1 MDSKKIGKVIAKR
14 RKEKGMTQ
22 GELAERLSVSNKTIS
37 KWETEVG
44 LPDISILVDLASV
57 LDISVDDLL
66 KGKENKV
73 QNALCEKNFLIKKKY
88 YKKYLRDHFFESK
101 AYWLFNFIGI
111 MFILGG
117 FAFLPLQQYTH
128 HYVDILGKSFI
139 VLGII
144 LILFPFMQIFCKSNF
159 FKEHE
164 VFYTFKDNGMTYQE
178 NEEAIFYSFPQFK
191 RINYKDFILLK
202 KNQKILFVDLND
214 LDQLENDIEET
225 KIKKSSFLI
234 SLFTSVIGCSLLVLQ
249 LGYLVILKRFG
260 FEYIHSMN
268 QIIFNLIILCC
279 LFINYCLIKKK
290 KIKIQYVLIGCLGF
304 VVISIFGFQY
314 FQKDEEIS
322 SFSSNLKNRAVL
334 KYDDND
340 HRLDIYHYT
349 YLCFARKS
357 DTVSTEMKGYHGKWL
372 TNDCYVFTYN
382 NEGNQ
387 KKVYVST
394 FGDRGD
400 GISYFNIFPTLQGEW
415 FNKNNGETKTYLKE
429 NAGQLT
435 LKIKNKTQYFDAD
448 ETKQNGTI
456 ALTLSKDE
464 EAQYIIALDENC
476 ILNEDN
482 LLDKN
487 GTIQIYNLQNDSS
500 VTLYCG
506 TYKEDKKEQEEIDN
520 DYRKQAKELV
530 NKMVA
535 YLKKDSTLPDF
546 DDRESLFKVPS
557 SSNDFYVVT
566 RDAYFHSLKLFKQ
579 DGAQETGQIKQ
590 IKVLAGD
597 INDFYVEMT
606 YTSTITYLGE
616 TETMDITYHYR
627 IKKGKDCYLVA
638 FVGYRVPGDI
648 GLVKCDP
655 VIEKDVSTNED
666 YAYSVGGQ

>member
-1 MDSKKIGKVIAKR
+1 M
-14 RKEKGMTQ
+14 
-22 GELAERLSVSNKTIS
+22 
-37 KWETEVG
+37 
-44 LPDISILVDLASV
+44 DLASV

-66 KGKENKV
+66 RGKENEV
-73 QNALCEKNFLIKKKY
+73 QSALYEKNFLIKKKY
-88 YKKYLRDHFFESK
+88 YKKYLRDHYFESK
-101 AYWLFNFIGI
+101 AYWLFDFIGI
-111 MFILGG
+111 MSILGS
-117 FAFLPLQQYTH
+117 FAFLSLQQYIH
-128 HYVDILGKSFI
+128 HYVDILSKSFI

-144 LILFPFMQIFCKSNF
+144 LILFPFILIFFKVIV

-164 VFYTFKDNGMTYQE
+164 VFYTLKDNGIIYQE
-178 NEEAIFYSFPQFK
+178 NEEEIFYSFLQFK
-191 RINYKDFILLK
+191 RIKYKDFILLK
-202 KNQKILFVDLND
+202 KDQKILFIDLND
-214 LDQLENDIEET
+214 LDQLENDIKET
-225 KIKKSSFLI
+225 KIKKCSFLI
-234 SLFTSVIGCSLLVLQ
+234 SLFTSVIGCSLLILQ
-249 LGYLVILKRFG
+249 IGYFAVLKRFE

-290 KIKIQYVLIGCLGF
+290 NIKIQYVLIGCLG
-304 VVISIFGFQY
+304 VIIISIFGLHS
-314 FQKDEEIS
+314 FQKTEEIS

-334 KYDDND
+334 KYDDD
-340 HRLDIYHYT
+340 QHRLDIYHYT

-357 DTVSTEMKGYHGKWL
+357 DTVATEINGYHGKWL
-372 TNDCYVFTYN
+372 TNDCYVFTYS
-382 NEGNQ
+382 NEENQ
-387 KKVYVST
+387 RKVNVST

-429 NAGQLT
+429 SAGQLT
-435 LKIKNKTQYFDAD
+435 LKIKNKIQYFDAS

-464 EAQYIIALDENC
+464 EAQYIIVLDENC
-476 ILNEDN
+476 ILNDDN

-487 GTIQIYNLQNDSS
+487 GTIQVYNLQKDSS

-530 NKMVA
+530 NKMDA
-535 YLKKDSTLPDF
+535 YLKKDSTLPRF
-546 DDRESLFKVPS
+546 DDRDTLFKVPS

-579 DGAQETGQIKQ
+579 GGTQETGQIKQ

-606 YTSTITYLGE
+606 YTPTITYLGE
-616 TETMDITYHYR
+616 TETMNITYKYR

-638 FVGYRVPGDI
+638 FIGYRVPGDI

-666 YAYSVGGQ
+666 YAYSVGG

>member
-1 MDSKKIGKVIAKR
+1 MDSKKIGKLIAKR

-37 KWETEVG
+37 KWETGAG

-66 KGKENKV
+66 RGKENEV
-73 QNALCEKNFLIKKKY
+73 QSALYEKNFLIKKKY
-88 YKKYLRDHFFESK
+88 YKKYLRDHYFESK
-101 AYWLFNFIGI
+101 AYWLFDFIGI
-111 MFILGG
+111 MSILGS
-117 FAFLPLQQYTH
+117 FAFLSLQQYIH
-128 HYVDILGKSFI
+128 HYVDILSKSFV

-144 LILFPFMQIFCKSNF
+144 LILFPFILIFFKVIV

-164 VFYTFKDNGMTYQE
+164 VFYTLKDNGIIYQE
-178 NEEAIFYSFPQFK
+178 NEEEIFYSFLQFK
-191 RINYKDFILLK
+191 RIKYKDFILLK
-202 KNQKILFVDLND
+202 KDQKILFIDLND
-214 LDQLENDIEET
+214 LDQLENDIKET
-225 KIKKSSFLI
+225 KIKKCSFLI
-234 SLFTSVIGCSLLVLQ
+234 SLFTSVIGCSLLILQ
-249 LGYLVILKRFG
+249 IGYFAVLKRFE

-290 KIKIQYVLIGCLGF
+290 NIKIQYVLIGCLG
-304 VVISIFGFQY
+304 VIIISIFGLHS
-314 FQKDEEIS
+314 FQKTEEIS

-334 KYDDND
+334 KYDDD
-340 HRLDIYHYT
+340 QHRLDIYHYT

-357 DTVSTEMKGYHGKWL
+357 DTVATEINGYHGKWL
-372 TNDCYVFTYN
+372 TNDCYVFTYS
-382 NEGNQ
+382 NEENQ
-387 KKVYVST
+387 RKVNVST

-429 NAGQLT
+429 SAGQLT
-435 LKIKNKTQYFDAD
+435 LKIKNKTQYFDAS

-464 EAQYIIALDENC
+464 EAQYIIVLDENC
-476 ILNEDN
+476 ILNDDN

-487 GTIQIYNLQNDSS
+487 GTIQVYNLQKDSS

-530 NKMVA
+530 NKMDA
-535 YLKKDSTLPDF
+535 YLKKDSTLPHF
-546 DDRESLFKVPS
+546 DDRDTLFKVPS

-579 DGAQETGQIKQ
+579 GGTQETGQIKQ

-616 TETMDITYHYR
+616 TETMDITYKYR

-638 FVGYRVPGDI
+638 FIGYRVPGDI

-666 YAYSVGGQ
+666 YAYSVGG

>member
-1 MDSKKIGKVIAKR
+1 MDSKKIGKLIAKR

-37 KWETEVG
+37 KWETGAG

-66 KGKENKV
+66 RGKENEV
-73 QNALCEKNFLIKKKY
+73 QSALYEKNFLIKKKY
-88 YKKYLRDHFFESK
+88 YKKYLRDHYFESK
-101 AYWLFNFIGI
+101 AYWLFDFIGI
-111 MFILGG
+111 MSILGS
-117 FAFLPLQQYTH
+117 FAFLSLQQYIH
-128 HYVDILGKSFI
+128 HYVDILSKSFV

-144 LILFPFMQIFCKSNF
+144 IILFPLILIFFKVIV

-164 VFYTFKDNGMTYQE
+164 VFYTLKDNGIIYQE
-178 NEEAIFYSFPQFK
+178 NEEETFYSFLQFK
-191 RINYKDFILLK
+191 IIKYKDFILLK
-202 KNQKILFVDLND
+202 KDQKILFIDLND
-214 LDQLENDIEET
+214 LDQLENDIKET
-225 KIKKSSFLI
+225 KIKKCSFLI
-234 SLFTSVIGCSLLVLQ
+234 SLFTSVIGCSLLILQ
-249 LGYLVILKRFG
+249 IGYFAVLKRFE

-290 KIKIQYVLIGCLGF
+290 NIKIQYVLIGCLG
-304 VVISIFGFQY
+304 VIIISIFGLHS
-314 FQKDEEIS
+314 FQKTEEIS

-334 KYDDND
+334 KYDDD
-340 HRLDIYHYT
+340 QHRLDIYHYT

-357 DTVSTEMKGYHGKWL
+357 DTVATEINGYHGKWL
-372 TNDCYVFTYN
+372 TNDCYVFTYS
-382 NEGNQ
+382 NEENQ
-387 KKVYVST
+387 RKVNVST

-429 NAGQLT
+429 SAGQLT
-435 LKIKNKTQYFDAD
+435 LKIKNKIQYFDAS

-464 EAQYIIALDENC
+464 EAQYIIVLDENC
-476 ILNEDN
+476 ILNDDN

-487 GTIQIYNLQNDSS
+487 GTIQVYNLQKDSS

-530 NKMVA
+530 NKMDA
-535 YLKKDSTLPDF
+535 YLKKDSTLPRF
-546 DDRESLFKVPS
+546 DDRDTLFKVPS

-579 DGAQETGQIKQ
+579 GGTQETGQIKQ

-606 YTSTITYLGE
+606 YTPTITYLGE
-616 TETMDITYHYR
+616 TETMNITYKYR

-638 FVGYRVPGDI
+638 FIGYRVPGDI

-666 YAYSVGGQ
+666 YAYSVGG

>member
-1 MDSKKIGKVIAKR
+1 
-14 RKEKGMTQ
+14 
-22 GELAERLSVSNKTIS
+22 
-37 KWETEVG
+37 
-44 LPDISILVDLASV
+44 
-57 LDISVDDLL
+57 
-66 KGKENKV
+66 
-73 QNALCEKNFLIKKKY
+73 
-88 YKKYLRDHFFESK
+88 
-101 AYWLFNFIGI
+101 
-111 MFILGG
+111 
-117 FAFLPLQQYTH
+117 
-128 HYVDILGKSFI
+128 
-139 VLGII
+139 
-144 LILFPFMQIFCKSNF
+144 MQIFCKSNF

-202 KNQKILFVDLND
+202 KDQKIIFVDLND

-234 SLFTSVIGCSLLVLQ
+234 SLSTSVIGCSLLVLQ
-249 LGYLVILKRFG
+249 LGYLVILKRFE

-290 KIKIQYVLIGCLGF
+290 KIKIQYALIGCLGF

-334 KYDDND
+334 KYDDD
-340 HRLDIYHYT
+340 QHRLDIYHYT

-382 NEGNQ
+382 NEENQ

-429 NAGQLT
+429 SAGQLT

-464 EAQYIIALDENC
+464 KAQYIIALDENC

>member
-1 MDSKKIGKVIAKR
+1 MDSKKIGKLIAKR

-37 KWETEVG
+37 KWETGAG

-66 KGKENKV
+66 RGKENEV
-73 QNALCEKNFLIKKKY
+73 QSALYEKNFLIKKKY
-88 YKKYLRDHFFESK
+88 YKKYLRDHYFESK
-101 AYWLFNFIGI
+101 AYWLFDFIGI
-111 MFILGG
+111 MSILGS
-117 FAFLPLQQYTH
+117 FAFLSLQQYIH
-128 HYVDILGKSFI
+128 HYVDILSKSFI

-144 LILFPFMQIFCKSNF
+144 IILFPFILIFFKVIV

-164 VFYTFKDNGMTYQE
+164 VFYTLKDNGIIYQE
-178 NEEAIFYSFPQFK
+178 NEEEIFYSFLQFK
-191 RINYKDFILLK
+191 RIKYKDFILLK
-202 KNQKILFVDLND
+202 KDQKILFIDLND
-214 LDQLENDIEET
+214 LDQLENDIKET
-225 KIKKSSFLI
+225 KIKKCSFLI
-234 SLFTSVIGCSLLVLQ
+234 SLFTSVIGCSLLILQ
-249 LGYLVILKRFG
+249 IGYFAVLKRFE

-290 KIKIQYVLIGCLGF
+290 NIKIQYVLIGCLG
-304 VVISIFGFQY
+304 VIIISIFGLHS
-314 FQKDEEIS
+314 FQKTEEIS

-334 KYDDND
+334 KYDDD
-340 HRLDIYHYT
+340 QHRLDIYHYT

-357 DTVSTEMKGYHGKWL
+357 DTVATEINGYHGKWL
-372 TNDCYVFTYN
+372 TNDCYVFTYS
-382 NEGNQ
+382 NEENQ
-387 KKVYVST
+387 RKVNVST

-400 GISYFNIFPTLQGEW
+400 GISYFNIFPTLQGEC

-429 NAGQLT
+429 SAGQLT
-435 LKIKNKTQYFDAD
+435 LKIKNKIQYFDAS

-464 EAQYIIALDENC
+464 EAQYIIVLDENC
-476 ILNEDN
+476 ILNDDN

-487 GTIQIYNLQNDSS
+487 GTIQVYNLQKDSS

-530 NKMVA
+530 NKMDA
-535 YLKKDSTLPDF
+535 YLKKDSTLPRF
-546 DDRESLFKVPS
+546 DDRDTLFKVPS

-579 DGAQETGQIKQ
+579 GGTQETGQIKQ

-606 YTSTITYLGE
+606 YTPTITYLGE
-616 TETMDITYHYR
+616 TETMNITYKYR

-638 FVGYRVPGDI
+638 FIGYRVPGDI

-666 YAYSVGGQ
+666 YAYSVGG

>member
-1 MDSKKIGKVIAKR
+1 M
-14 RKEKGMTQ
+14 
-22 GELAERLSVSNKTIS
+22 
-37 KWETEVG
+37 
-44 LPDISILVDLASV
+44 
-57 LDISVDDLL
+57 
-66 KGKENKV
+66 
-73 QNALCEKNFLIKKKY
+73 
-88 YKKYLRDHFFESK
+88 
-101 AYWLFNFIGI
+101 
-111 MFILGG
+111 
-117 FAFLPLQQYTH
+117 
-128 HYVDILGKSFI
+128 
-139 VLGII
+139 
-144 LILFPFMQIFCKSNF
+144 
-159 FKEHE
+159 
-164 VFYTFKDNGMTYQE
+164 
-178 NEEAIFYSFPQFK
+178 
-191 RINYKDFILLK
+191 
-202 KNQKILFVDLND
+202 
-214 LDQLENDIEET
+214 
-225 KIKKSSFLI
+225 
-234 SLFTSVIGCSLLVLQ
+234 
-249 LGYLVILKRFG
+249 
-260 FEYIHSMN
+260 
-268 QIIFNLIILCC
+268 
-279 LFINYCLIKKK
+279 
-290 KIKIQYVLIGCLGF
+290 
-304 VVISIFGFQY
+304 
-314 FQKDEEIS
+314 
-322 SFSSNLKNRAVL
+322 
-334 KYDDND
+334 
-340 HRLDIYHYT
+340 
-349 YLCFARKS
+349 
-357 DTVSTEMKGYHGKWL
+357 
-372 TNDCYVFTYN
+372 
-382 NEGNQ
+382 
-387 KKVYVST
+387 YVST

-666 YAYSVGGQ
+666 YAYSVEGQ

>member
-1 MDSKKIGKVIAKR
+1 M
-14 RKEKGMTQ
+14 
-22 GELAERLSVSNKTIS
+22 
-37 KWETEVG
+37 
-44 LPDISILVDLASV
+44 
-57 LDISVDDLL
+57 
-66 KGKENKV
+66 
-73 QNALCEKNFLIKKKY
+73 
-88 YKKYLRDHFFESK
+88 
-101 AYWLFNFIGI
+101 
-111 MFILGG
+111 
-117 FAFLPLQQYTH
+117 
-128 HYVDILGKSFI
+128 
-139 VLGII
+139 
-144 LILFPFMQIFCKSNF
+144 
-159 FKEHE
+159 
-164 VFYTFKDNGMTYQE
+164 
-178 NEEAIFYSFPQFK
+178 
-191 RINYKDFILLK
+191 
-202 KNQKILFVDLND
+202 
-214 LDQLENDIEET
+214 
-225 KIKKSSFLI
+225 
-234 SLFTSVIGCSLLVLQ
+234 
-249 LGYLVILKRFG
+249 
-260 FEYIHSMN
+260 
-268 QIIFNLIILCC
+268 
-279 LFINYCLIKKK
+279 
-290 KIKIQYVLIGCLGF
+290 
-304 VVISIFGFQY
+304 
-314 FQKDEEIS
+314 
-322 SFSSNLKNRAVL
+322 
-334 KYDDND
+334 
-340 HRLDIYHYT
+340 
-349 YLCFARKS
+349 
-357 DTVSTEMKGYHGKWL
+357 
-372 TNDCYVFTYN
+372 
-382 NEGNQ
+382 
-387 KKVYVST
+387 YVST

-616 TETMDITYHYR
+616 TETMGITYHYR

-638 FVGYRVPGDI
+638 FVCYRVPGDI

>member
-1 MDSKKIGKVIAKR
+1 MDSKKIGKLIAKR

-37 KWETEVG
+37 KWETGAG

-66 KGKENKV
+66 RGKENEV
-73 QNALCEKNFLIKKKY
+73 QSALYEKNFLIKKKY
-88 YKKYLRDHFFESK
+88 YKKYLRDHYFESK
-101 AYWLFNFIGI
+101 AYWLFDFIGI
-111 MFILGG
+111 MSILGS
-117 FAFLPLQQYTH
+117 FAFLSLQQYIH
-128 HYVDILGKSFI
+128 HYVDILSKSFI

-144 LILFPFMQIFCKSNF
+144 IILFPFILIFFKVIV

-164 VFYTFKDNGMTYQE
+164 VFYTLKDNGIIYQE
-178 NEEAIFYSFPQFK
+178 NEEEIFYSFLQFK
-191 RINYKDFILLK
+191 RIKYKDFILLK
-202 KNQKILFVDLND
+202 KDQKILFIDLND
-214 LDQLENDIEET
+214 LDQLENDIKET
-225 KIKKSSFLI
+225 KIKKCSFLI
-234 SLFTSVIGCSLLVLQ
+234 SLFTSVIGCSLLILQ
-249 LGYLVILKRFG
+249 IGYFAVLKRFE

-290 KIKIQYVLIGCLGF
+290 NIKIQYVLIGCLG
-304 VVISIFGFQY
+304 VIIISIFGLHS
-314 FQKDEEIS
+314 FQKTEEIS

-334 KYDDND
+334 KYDDD
-340 HRLDIYHYT
+340 QHRLDIYHYT

-357 DTVSTEMKGYHGKWL
+357 DTVATEINGYHGKWL
-372 TNDCYVFTYN
+372 TNDCYVFTYS
-382 NEGNQ
+382 NEENQ
-387 KKVYVST
+387 RKVNVST

-429 NAGQLT
+429 SAGQLT
-435 LKIKNKTQYFDAD
+435 LKIKNKTQYFDAS

-464 EAQYIIALDENC
+464 EAQYIIVLDENC
-476 ILNEDN
+476 ILNDDN

-487 GTIQIYNLQNDSS
+487 GTIQVYNLQKDSS

-530 NKMVA
+530 NKMDA
-535 YLKKDSTLPDF
+535 YLKKDSTLPRF
-546 DDRESLFKVPS
+546 DDRDTLFKVPS

-579 DGAQETGQIKQ
+579 GGTQETGQIKQ

-616 TETMDITYHYR
+616 TETMDITYKYR

-638 FVGYRVPGDI
+638 FIGYRVPGDI

-666 YAYSVGGQ
+666 YAYSVGG

>member
-1 MDSKKIGKVIAKR
+1 MDSKKIGKLIAKR

-37 KWETEVG
+37 KWETGAG

-66 KGKENKV
+66 RGKENEV
-73 QNALCEKNFLIKKKY
+73 QSALYEKNFLIKKKY
-88 YKKYLRDHFFESK
+88 YKKYLRDHYFESK
-101 AYWLFNFIGI
+101 AYWLFDFIGI
-111 MFILGG
+111 MSILGS
-117 FAFLPLQQYTH
+117 FAFLSLQQYIH
-128 HYVDILGKSFI
+128 HYVDILSKSFI

-144 LILFPFMQIFCKSNF
+144 LILFPFILIFFKVIV
-159 FKEHE
+159 FKEHK
-164 VFYTFKDNGMTYQE
+164 VFYTLKDNGIIYQE
-178 NEEAIFYSFPQFK
+178 NEEEIFYSFLQFK
-191 RINYKDFILLK
+191 RIKYKDFILLK
-202 KNQKILFVDLND
+202 KDQKILFIDLND
-214 LDQLENDIEET
+214 LDQLENDIKET
-225 KIKKSSFLI
+225 KIKKCSFLI
-234 SLFTSVIGCSLLVLQ
+234 SLFTSVIGCSLLILQ
-249 LGYLVILKRFG
+249 IGYFAVLKRFE

-290 KIKIQYVLIGCLGF
+290 NIKIQYVLIGCLG
-304 VVISIFGFQY
+304 VIIISIFGLHS
-314 FQKDEEIS
+314 FQKTEEIS

-334 KYDDND
+334 KYDDD
-340 HRLDIYHYT
+340 QHRLDIYHYT

-357 DTVSTEMKGYHGKWL
+357 DTVATEINGYHGKWL
-372 TNDCYVFTYN
+372 TNDCYVFTYS
-382 NEGNQ
+382 NEENQ
-387 KKVYVST
+387 RKVNVST

-429 NAGQLT
+429 SAGQLT
-435 LKIKNKTQYFDAD
+435 LKIKNKTQYFDAS

-464 EAQYIIALDENC
+464 EAQYIIVLDENC
-476 ILNEDN
+476 ILNDDN

-487 GTIQIYNLQNDSS
+487 GTIQVYNLQKDSS

-530 NKMVA
+530 NKMDA
-535 YLKKDSTLPDF
+535 YLKKDSTLPRF
-546 DDRESLFKVPS
+546 DDRDTLFKVPS

-579 DGAQETGQIKQ
+579 GGTQETGQIKQ

-616 TETMDITYHYR
+616 TETMNITYKYR

-638 FVGYRVPGDI
+638 FIGYRVPGDI

-666 YAYSVGGQ
+666 YAYSVGG

>member
-1 MDSKKIGKVIAKR
+1 MDSKKIGKLIAKR
-14 RKEKGMTQ
+14 RKEKVMTQ

-37 KWETEVG
+37 KWETGAG

-66 KGKENKV
+66 RGKENEV
-73 QNALCEKNFLIKKKY
+73 QSALYEKNFLIKKKY
-88 YKKYLRDHFFESK
+88 YKKYLRDHYFESK
-101 AYWLFNFIGI
+101 AYWLFDFIGI
-111 MFILGG
+111 MSILGS
-117 FAFLPLQQYTH
+117 FAFLSLQQYIH
-128 HYVDILGKSFI
+128 HYVNILSKSFI

-144 LILFPFMQIFCKSNF
+144 LILFPFILIFFKVIV

-164 VFYTFKDNGMTYQE
+164 VFYTLKDNGIIYQE
-178 NEEAIFYSFPQFK
+178 NEEEIFYSFLQFK
-191 RINYKDFILLK
+191 RIKYKDFILLK
-202 KNQKILFVDLND
+202 KDQNILFIDLND
-214 LDQLENDIEET
+214 LDQLENDIKET
-225 KIKKSSFLI
+225 KIKKCSFLI
-234 SLFTSVIGCSLLVLQ
+234 SLFTSVIGCSLLILQ
-249 LGYLVILKRFG
+249 IGYFAVLKRFE

-290 KIKIQYVLIGCLGF
+290 NIKIQYVLIGCLG
-304 VVISIFGFQY
+304 VIIISIFGLHS
-314 FQKDEEIS
+314 FQKTEEIS

-334 KYDDND
+334 KYDDD
-340 HRLDIYHYT
+340 QHRLDIYHYT

-357 DTVSTEMKGYHGKWL
+357 DTVATEINGYHGKWL
-372 TNDCYVFTYN
+372 TNDCYVFTYS
-382 NEGNQ
+382 NEENQ
-387 KKVYVST
+387 RKVNVST

-429 NAGQLT
+429 SAGQLT
-435 LKIKNKTQYFDAD
+435 LKIKNKIQYFDAS

-464 EAQYIIALDENC
+464 EAQYIIVLDENC
-476 ILNEDN
+476 ILNDDN

-487 GTIQIYNLQNDSS
+487 GTIQVYNLQKDSS

-530 NKMVA
+530 NKMDA
-535 YLKKDSTLPDF
+535 YLKKDSTLPRF
-546 DDRESLFKVPS
+546 DDRDTLFKVPS

-579 DGAQETGQIKQ
+579 GGTQETGQIKQ

-616 TETMDITYHYR
+616 TETMNITYKYR

-638 FVGYRVPGDI
+638 FIGYRVPGDI

-666 YAYSVGGQ
+666 YAYSVGG

>member
-37 KWETEVG
+37 KWETGVG

-88 YKKYLRDHFFESK
+88 YKKYLRDHYFESK
-101 AYWLFNFIGI
+101 AYWLFDFIGI
-111 MFILGG
+111 MSILGS
-117 FAFLPLQQYTH
+117 FAFLSLQQYIH
-128 HYVDILGKSFI
+128 HYVDILSKSFV

-144 LILFPFMQIFCKSNF
+144 IILFPLILIFFKVIV

-164 VFYTFKDNGMTYQE
+164 VFYTLKDNGIIYQE
-178 NEEAIFYSFPQFK
+178 NEEEIFYSFLQFK
-191 RINYKDFILLK
+191 RIKYKDFILLK
-202 KNQKILFVDLND
+202 KDQKILFIDLND
-214 LDQLENDIEET
+214 LDQLENDIKET
-225 KIKKSSFLI
+225 KIKKCSFLI
-234 SLFTSVIGCSLLVLQ
+234 SLFTSVIGCSLLILQ
-249 LGYLVILKRFG
+249 IGYFAVLKRFE

-290 KIKIQYVLIGCLGF
+290 NIKIQYVLIGCLG
-304 VVISIFGFQY
+304 VIIISIFGLHS
-314 FQKDEEIS
+314 FQKTEEIS

-334 KYDDND
+334 KYDDD
-340 HRLDIYHYT
+340 QHRLDIYHYT

-357 DTVSTEMKGYHGKWL
+357 DTVATEINGYHGKWL
-372 TNDCYVFTYN
+372 TNDCYVFTYS
-382 NEGNQ
+382 NEENQ
-387 KKVYVST
+387 RKVNVST

-429 NAGQLT
+429 SAGQLT
-435 LKIKNKTQYFDAD
+435 LKIKNKIQYFDAS

-464 EAQYIIALDENC
+464 EAQYIIVLDENC
-476 ILNEDN
+476 ILNDDN

-487 GTIQIYNLQNDSS
+487 GTIQVYNLQKDSS

-530 NKMVA
+530 NKMDA
-535 YLKKDSTLPDF
+535 YLKKDSTLPRF
-546 DDRESLFKVPS
+546 DDRDTLFKVPS

-579 DGAQETGQIKQ
+579 GGAQETGQIKQ

-616 TETMDITYHYR
+616 TETMDITYKYR

-638 FVGYRVPGDI
+638 FIGYRVPGDI

-666 YAYSVGGQ
+666 YAYSVGG

>member
-1 MDSKKIGKVIAKR
+1 M
-14 RKEKGMTQ
+14 
-22 GELAERLSVSNKTIS
+22 
-37 KWETEVG
+37 
-44 LPDISILVDLASV
+44 DLASV
-57 LDISVDDLL
+57 LDISVDVLL
-66 KGKENKV
+66 RGKENEV
-73 QNALCEKNFLIKKKY
+73 QSALYEKNFLIKKKY
-88 YKKYLRDHFFESK
+88 YKKYLRDHYFESK
-101 AYWLFNFIGI
+101 AYWLFDFIGI
-111 MFILGG
+111 MSILGS
-117 FAFLPLQQYTH
+117 FAFLSLQQYIH
-128 HYVDILGKSFI
+128 HYVDILSKSFV

-144 LILFPFMQIFCKSNF
+144 LILFPFILIFFKVIV

-164 VFYTFKDNGMTYQE
+164 VFYTLKDNGIIYQE
-178 NEEAIFYSFPQFK
+178 NEEEIFYSFLQFK
-191 RINYKDFILLK
+191 RIKYKDFILLK
-202 KNQKILFVDLND
+202 KDQKILFIALND
-214 LDQLENDIEET
+214 LDQLENDIKET
-225 KIKKSSFLI
+225 KIKKCSFLI
-234 SLFTSVIGCSLLVLQ
+234 SLFTSVIGCSLLILQ
-249 LGYLVILKRFG
+249 IGYFAVLKRFE

-290 KIKIQYVLIGCLGF
+290 NIKIQYVLIGCLG
-304 VVISIFGFQY
+304 VIIISIFGLHS
-314 FQKDEEIS
+314 FQKTEEIS

-334 KYDDND
+334 KYDDD
-340 HRLDIYHYT
+340 QHRLDIYHYT

-357 DTVSTEMKGYHGKWL
+357 DTVATEINGYHGKWL
-372 TNDCYVFTYN
+372 TNDCYVFTYS
-382 NEGNQ
+382 NEENQ
-387 KKVYVST
+387 RKVNVST

-429 NAGQLT
+429 SAGQLT
-435 LKIKNKTQYFDAD
+435 LKIKNKTQYFDAS

-464 EAQYIIALDENC
+464 EAQYIIVLDENC
-476 ILNEDN
+476 ILNDDN

-487 GTIQIYNLQNDSS
+487 GTIQVYNLQKDSS

-530 NKMVA
+530 NKMDA
-535 YLKKDSTLPDF
+535 YLKKDSTLPRF
-546 DDRESLFKVPS
+546 DDRDTLFKVPS

-579 DGAQETGQIKQ
+579 GGTQETGQIKQ

-616 TETMDITYHYR
+616 TETMNITYKYR

-638 FVGYRVPGDI
+638 FIGYRVPGDI

-666 YAYSVGGQ
+666 YAHSVGG

>member
-1 MDSKKIGKVIAKR
+1 M
-14 RKEKGMTQ
+14 
-22 GELAERLSVSNKTIS
+22 
-37 KWETEVG
+37 
-44 LPDISILVDLASV
+44 DLASV

-66 KGKENKV
+66 RGKENEV
-73 QNALCEKNFLIKKKY
+73 QSALYEKNFLIKKKY
-88 YKKYLRDHFFESK
+88 YKKYLRDHYFESK
-101 AYWLFNFIGI
+101 AYWLFDFIGI
-111 MFILGG
+111 MSILGS
-117 FAFLPLQQYTH
+117 FAFLSLQQYIH
-128 HYVDILGKSFI
+128 HYVDILSKSFI

-144 LILFPFMQIFCKSNF
+144 LILFPFILIFFKVIV
-159 FKEHE
+159 FKEHK
-164 VFYTFKDNGMTYQE
+164 VFYTLKDNGIIYQE
-178 NEEAIFYSFPQFK
+178 NEEEIFYSFLQFK
-191 RINYKDFILLK
+191 RIKYKDFILLK
-202 KNQKILFVDLND
+202 KDQKILFIDLND
-214 LDQLENDIEET
+214 LDQLENDIKET
-225 KIKKSSFLI
+225 KIKKCSFLI
-234 SLFTSVIGCSLLVLQ
+234 SLFTSVIGCSLLILQ
-249 LGYLVILKRFG
+249 IGYFAVLKRFE

-290 KIKIQYVLIGCLGF
+290 NIKIQYVLIGCLG
-304 VVISIFGFQY
+304 VIIISIFGLHS
-314 FQKDEEIS
+314 FQKTEEIS

-334 KYDDND
+334 KYDDD
-340 HRLDIYHYT
+340 QHRLDIYHYT

-357 DTVSTEMKGYHGKWL
+357 DTVATEINGYHGKWL
-372 TNDCYVFTYN
+372 TNDCYVFTYS
-382 NEGNQ
+382 NEENQ
-387 KKVYVST
+387 RKVNVST

-429 NAGQLT
+429 SAGQLT
-435 LKIKNKTQYFDAD
+435 LKIKNKTQYFDAS

-464 EAQYIIALDENC
+464 EAQYIIVLDENC
-476 ILNEDN
+476 ILNDDN

-487 GTIQIYNLQNDSS
+487 GTIQVYNLQKDSS

-530 NKMVA
+530 NKMDA
-535 YLKKDSTLPDF
+535 YLKKDSTLPRF
-546 DDRESLFKVPS
+546 DDRDTLFKVPS

-579 DGAQETGQIKQ
+579 GGAQETGQIKQ

-616 TETMDITYHYR
+616 TETMNITYKYR

-638 FVGYRVPGDI
+638 FIGYRVPGDI

-666 YAYSVGGQ
+666 YAYSVGG

>member
-22 GELAERLSVSNKTIS
+22 GELAERLSVSSKTIS
-37 KWETEVG
+37 KWETGAG

-66 KGKENKV
+66 RGKENEV
-73 QNALCEKNFLIKKKY
+73 QSALYEKNFLIKKKY
-88 YKKYLRDHFFESK
+88 YKKYLRDHYFESK
-101 AYWLFNFIGI
+101 AYWLFDFIGI
-111 MFILGG
+111 MSILGS
-117 FAFLPLQQYTH
+117 FAFLSLQQYIH
-128 HYVDILGKSFI
+128 HYVDILSKSFI

-144 LILFPFMQIFCKSNF
+144 LILFPFILIFFKVIV
-159 FKEHE
+159 FKEHK
-164 VFYTFKDNGMTYQE
+164 VFYTLKDNGIIYQE
-178 NEEAIFYSFPQFK
+178 NEEEIFYSFLQFK
-191 RINYKDFILLK
+191 RIKYKDFILLK
-202 KNQKILFVDLND
+202 KDQKILFIDLND
-214 LDQLENDIEET
+214 LDQLENDIKET
-225 KIKKSSFLI
+225 KIKKCSFLI
-234 SLFTSVIGCSLLVLQ
+234 SLFTSVIGCSLLILQ
-249 LGYLVILKRFG
+249 IGYFAVLKRFE

-290 KIKIQYVLIGCLGF
+290 NIKIQYVLIGCLG
-304 VVISIFGFQY
+304 VIIISIFGLHS
-314 FQKDEEIS
+314 FQKTEEIS

-334 KYDDND
+334 KYDDD
-340 HRLDIYHYT
+340 QHRLDIYHYT

-357 DTVSTEMKGYHGKWL
+357 DTVATEINGYHGKWL
-372 TNDCYVFTYN
+372 TNDCYVFTYS
-382 NEGNQ
+382 NEENQ
-387 KKVYVST
+387 RKVNVST

-429 NAGQLT
+429 SAGQLT
-435 LKIKNKTQYFDAD
+435 LKIKNKTQYFDAS

-464 EAQYIIALDENC
+464 EAQYIIVLDENC
-476 ILNEDN
+476 ILNDDN

-487 GTIQIYNLQNDSS
+487 GTIQVYNLQKDSS

-530 NKMVA
+530 NKMDA
-535 YLKKDSTLPDF
+535 YLKKDSTLPRF
-546 DDRESLFKVPS
+546 DDRDTLFKVPS

-579 DGAQETGQIKQ
+579 DGAQGTGQIKQ

-616 TETMDITYHYR
+616 TETMNITYKYR

-638 FVGYRVPGDI
+638 FIGYRVPGDI

-666 YAYSVGGQ
+666 YAYSVGG

>member
-1 MDSKKIGKVIAKR
+1 MDSKKIGKLIAKR

-22 GELAERLSVSNKTIS
+22 GELVERLSVSNKTIS
-37 KWETEVG
+37 KWETGAG

-66 KGKENKV
+66 RGKENEV
-73 QNALCEKNFLIKKKY
+73 QSALYEKNFLIKKKY
-88 YKKYLRDHFFESK
+88 YKKYLRDHYFESK
-101 AYWLFNFIGI
+101 AYWLFDFIGI
-111 MFILGG
+111 MSILGS
-117 FAFLPLQQYTH
+117 FAFLSLQQYIH
-128 HYVDILGKSFI
+128 HYVDILSKSFV

-144 LILFPFMQIFCKSNF
+144 IILFPLILIFFKVIV

-164 VFYTFKDNGMTYQE
+164 VFYTLKDNGIIYQE
-178 NEEAIFYSFPQFK
+178 NEEETFYSFLQFK
-191 RINYKDFILLK
+191 RIKYKDFILLK
-202 KNQKILFVDLND
+202 KDQKILFIDLND
-214 LDQLENDIEET
+214 LDQLENDIKET
-225 KIKKSSFLI
+225 KIKKCSFLI
-234 SLFTSVIGCSLLVLQ
+234 SLFTSVIGCSLLILQ
-249 LGYLVILKRFG
+249 IGYFAVLKRFE

-290 KIKIQYVLIGCLGF
+290 NIKIQYVLIGCLG
-304 VVISIFGFQY
+304 VIIISIFGLHS
-314 FQKDEEIS
+314 FQKTEEIS

-334 KYDDND
+334 KYDDD
-340 HRLDIYHYT
+340 QHRLDIYHYT

-357 DTVSTEMKGYHGKWL
+357 DTVATEINGYHGKWL
-372 TNDCYVFTYN
+372 TNDCYVFTYS
-382 NEGNQ
+382 NEENQ
-387 KKVYVST
+387 RKVNVST

-429 NAGQLT
+429 SAGQLT
-435 LKIKNKTQYFDAD
+435 LKIKNKIQYFDAS

-464 EAQYIIALDENC
+464 EAQYIIVLDENC
-476 ILNEDN
+476 ILNDDN

-487 GTIQIYNLQNDSS
+487 GTIQVYNLQKDSS

-530 NKMVA
+530 NKMDA
-535 YLKKDSTLPDF
+535 YLKKDSTLPRF
-546 DDRESLFKVPS
+546 DDRDTLFKVPS

-579 DGAQETGQIKQ
+579 GGTQETGQIKQ

-606 YTSTITYLGE
+606 YTPTITYLGE
-616 TETMDITYHYR
+616 TETMNITYKYR

-638 FVGYRVPGDI
+638 FIGYRVPGDI

-666 YAYSVGGQ
+666 YAYSVGG

>member
-1 MDSKKIGKVIAKR
+1 MDSKKIGKLIAKR

-37 KWETEVG
+37 KWETGAG
-44 LPDISILVDLASV
+44 LPDISILVNLASV

-66 KGKENKV
+66 RGKENEV
-73 QNALCEKNFLIKKKY
+73 QSALYEKNFLIKKKY
-88 YKKYLRDHFFESK
+88 YKKYLRDHYFESK
-101 AYWLFNFIGI
+101 AYWLFDFIGI
-111 MFILGG
+111 MSILGS
-117 FAFLPLQQYTH
+117 FAFLSLQQYIH
-128 HYVDILGKSFI
+128 HYVDILSKSFI

-144 LILFPFMQIFCKSNF
+144 IILFPFILIFFKVIV

-164 VFYTFKDNGMTYQE
+164 VFYTLKDNGIIYQE
-178 NEEAIFYSFPQFK
+178 NEEEIFYSFLQFK
-191 RINYKDFILLK
+191 RIKYKDFILLK
-202 KNQKILFVDLND
+202 KDQKILFIDLND
-214 LDQLENDIEET
+214 LDQLENDIKET
-225 KIKKSSFLI
+225 KIKKCSFLI
-234 SLFTSVIGCSLLVLQ
+234 SLFTSVIGCSLLILQ
-249 LGYLVILKRFG
+249 IGYFAVLKRFE

-290 KIKIQYVLIGCLGF
+290 NIKIQYVLIGCLG
-304 VVISIFGFQY
+304 VIIISIFGLHS
-314 FQKDEEIS
+314 FQKTEEIS

-334 KYDDND
+334 KYDDD
-340 HRLDIYHYT
+340 QHRLDIYHYT

-357 DTVSTEMKGYHGKWL
+357 DTVATEINGYHGKWL
-372 TNDCYVFTYN
+372 TNDCYVFTYS
-382 NEGNQ
+382 NEENQ
-387 KKVYVST
+387 RKVNVST

-429 NAGQLT
+429 SAGQLT
-435 LKIKNKTQYFDAD
+435 LKIKNKTQYFDAS

-464 EAQYIIALDENC
+464 EAQYIIVLDENC
-476 ILNEDN
+476 ILNDDN

-487 GTIQIYNLQNDSS
+487 GTIQVYNLQKDSS

-530 NKMVA
+530 NKMDA
-535 YLKKDSTLPDF
+535 YLKKDSTLPRF
-546 DDRESLFKVPS
+546 DDRDTLFKVPS

-579 DGAQETGQIKQ
+579 GGTQETGQIKQ

-616 TETMDITYHYR
+616 TETMNITYKYR

-638 FVGYRVPGDI
+638 FIGYRVPGDI

-666 YAYSVGGQ
+666 YAYSVGG

>member
-1 MDSKKIGKVIAKR
+1 MDSKKIGKLIAKR

-22 GELAERLSVSNKTIS
+22 GELAEKLSVSNKTIS
-37 KWETEVG
+37 KWETGAG

-66 KGKENKV
+66 RGKENEV
-73 QNALCEKNFLIKKKY
+73 QSALYEKKFLIKKKY
-88 YKKYLRDHFFESK
+88 YKKYLKDHYFESK

-164 VFYTFKDNGMTYQE
+164 VFYTLKDNGIIYQE
-178 NEEAIFYSFPQFK
+178 NEEEIFYSFFQFK
-191 RINYKDFILLK
+191 RIKYKDFILLK
-202 KNQKILFVDLND
+202 KDQKILFIDLND
-214 LDQLENDIEET
+214 LDQLENEIKET
-225 KIKKSSFLI
+225 KIKKCSFLI
-234 SLFTSVIGCSLLVLQ
+234 SLFTSVIGCSLLILQ
-249 LGYLVILKRFG
+249 LGYFAVLKRFG

-279 LFINYCLIKKK
+279 FFLNYCLIKKK
-290 KIKIQYVLIGCLGF
+290 NIKIQYVLIGCLG
-304 VVISIFGFQY
+304 VIIISIFGLHY
-314 FQKDEEIS
+314 FQKTEKIS

-334 KYDDND
+334 KYDDD
-340 HRLDIYHYT
+340 QHRLDIYHYT

-357 DTVSTEMKGYHGKWL
+357 DTVATEINGYQGKWL
-372 TNDCYVFTYN
+372 TNDCYVFTYG
-382 NEGNQ
+382 NEENQ
-387 KKVYVST
+387 RKVNVST

-429 NAGQLT
+429 SAGQLT
-435 LKIKNKTQYFDAD
+435 LKIKNKTQYFDAS

-456 ALTLSKDE
+456 ALTLFKDE
-464 EAQYIIALDENC
+464 EAQYIIVLDENC
-476 ILNEDN
+476 ILNDDN

-487 GTIQIYNLQNDSS
+487 GTIQVYNLQKDSS

-530 NKMVA
+530 NKMDA
-535 YLKKDSTLPDF
+535 YLKKDSTLPRF
-546 DDRESLFKVPS
+546 DDRDTLFKVPS

-566 RDAYFHSLKLFKQ
+566 RDAYLHSLKLFKQ
-579 DGAQETGQIKQ
+579 GGAQETGQIKQ

-606 YTSTITYLGE
+606 YMSTITYLGE
-616 TETMDITYHYR
+616 TETMDITYKYR

-638 FVGYRVPGDI
+638 FIGYRVPGDV

-666 YAYSVGGQ
+666 YAYSVGG

>member
-1 MDSKKIGKVIAKR
+1 MDSKKIGKLIAKR

-37 KWETEVG
+37 KWETGAG

-66 KGKENKV
+66 RGKENEV
-73 QNALCEKNFLIKKKY
+73 QSALYEKNFLIKKKY
-88 YKKYLRDHFFESK
+88 YKKYLRDHYFESK
-101 AYWLFNFIGI
+101 AYWLFDFIGI
-111 MFILGG
+111 MSILGS
-117 FAFLPLQQYTH
+117 FAFLSLQQYIH
-128 HYVDILGKSFI
+128 HYVDILSKSFV

-144 LILFPFMQIFCKSNF
+144 LILFPFILIFFKVIV

-164 VFYTFKDNGMTYQE
+164 VFYTLKDNGIIYQE
-178 NEEAIFYSFPQFK
+178 NEEEIFYSFLQFK
-191 RINYKDFILLK
+191 RIKYKDFILLK
-202 KNQKILFVDLND
+202 KDQKILFIALND
-214 LDQLENDIEET
+214 LDQLENDIKET
-225 KIKKSSFLI
+225 KIKKCSFLI
-234 SLFTSVIGCSLLVLQ
+234 SLFTSVIGCSLLILQ
-249 LGYLVILKRFG
+249 IGYFAVLKRFE

-290 KIKIQYVLIGCLGF
+290 NIKIQYVLIGCLG
-304 VVISIFGFQY
+304 VIIISIFGLHS
-314 FQKDEEIS
+314 FQKTEEIS

-334 KYDDND
+334 KYDDD
-340 HRLDIYHYT
+340 QHRLDIYHYT
-349 YLCFARKS
+349 YLWFARKS
-357 DTVSTEMKGYHGKWL
+357 DTVATEINGYHGKWL
-372 TNDCYVFTYN
+372 TNDCYLFTYS
-382 NEGNQ
+382 NEENQ
-387 KKVYVST
+387 RKVNVST
-394 FGDRGD
+394 FGDRGN

-429 NAGQLT
+429 SAGQLT
-435 LKIKNKTQYFDAD
+435 LKIKNKTQYFDAS

-464 EAQYIIALDENC
+464 EAQFIIVLDENC
-476 ILNEDN
+476 ILNDDN

-487 GTIQIYNLQNDSS
+487 GTIQVYNLQKDSS

-520 DYRKQAKELV
+520 DYWKQAKELV
-530 NKMVA
+530 NKMDA
-535 YLKKDSTLPDF
+535 YLKKDSTLPRF
-546 DDRESLFKVPS
+546 DDRDTLFKVPS

-579 DGAQETGQIKQ
+579 GGAQETGQIKQ

-616 TETMDITYHYR
+616 TETMDITYKYR

-638 FVGYRVPGDI
+638 FIGYRVPGDI

-666 YAYSVGGQ
+666 YAYSVGG

>member
-37 KWETEVG
+37 KWETGAG

-66 KGKENKV
+66 RGKENEV
-73 QNALCEKNFLIKKKY
+73 QSALYEKNFLIKKKY
-88 YKKYLRDHFFESK
+88 YKKYLRDHYFESK
-101 AYWLFNFIGI
+101 AYWLFDFIGI
-111 MFILGG
+111 MSILGS
-117 FAFLPLQQYTH
+117 FAFLSLQQYIH
-128 HYVDILGKSFI
+128 HYVDILSKSFI

-144 LILFPFMQIFCKSNF
+144 LILFPFILIFFKVIV
-159 FKEHE
+159 FKEHK
-164 VFYTFKDNGMTYQE
+164 VFYTLKDNGIIYQE
-178 NEEAIFYSFPQFK
+178 NEEEIFYSFLQFK
-191 RINYKDFILLK
+191 RIKYKDFILLK
-202 KNQKILFVDLND
+202 KDQKILFIDLND
-214 LDQLENDIEET
+214 LDQLENDIKET
-225 KIKKSSFLI
+225 KIKKCSFLI
-234 SLFTSVIGCSLLVLQ
+234 SLFTSVIGCSLLILQ
-249 LGYLVILKRFG
+249 IGYFAVLKRFE

-290 KIKIQYVLIGCLGF
+290 NIKIQYVLIGCLG
-304 VVISIFGFQY
+304 VIISIFGLHS
-314 FQKDEEIS
+314 FQKTEEIS

-334 KYDDND
+334 KYDDD
-340 HRLDIYHYT
+340 QHRLDIYHYT

-357 DTVSTEMKGYHGKWL
+357 DTVATEINGYHGKWL
-372 TNDCYVFTYN
+372 TNDCYVFTYS
-382 NEGNQ
+382 NEENQ
-387 KKVYVST
+387 RKVNVST

-429 NAGQLT
+429 SAGQLT
-435 LKIKNKTQYFDAD
+435 LKIKNKTQYFDAS

-464 EAQYIIALDENC
+464 EAQYIIVLDENC
-476 ILNEDN
+476 ILNDDN

-487 GTIQIYNLQNDSS
+487 GTIQVYNLQKDSS

-530 NKMVA
+530 NKMDA
-535 YLKKDSTLPDF
+535 YLKKDSTLPRF
-546 DDRESLFKVPS
+546 DDRDTLFKVPS

-579 DGAQETGQIKQ
+579 DGAQGTGQIKQ

-616 TETMDITYHYR
+616 TETMNITYKYR

-638 FVGYRVPGDI
+638 FIGYRLPGDI

-666 YAYSVGGQ
+666 YAYSVGG

>member
-1 MDSKKIGKVIAKR
+1 MDSKKIGKLIAKR

-37 KWETEVG
+37 KWETGAG

-66 KGKENKV
+66 RGKENEV
-73 QNALCEKNFLIKKKY
+73 QSALYEKNFLIKKKY
-88 YKKYLRDHFFESK
+88 YKKYLRDHYFESK
-101 AYWLFNFIGI
+101 AYWLFDFIGI
-111 MFILGG
+111 MSILGS
-117 FAFLPLQQYTH
+117 FAFLSLQQYIH
-128 HYVDILGKSFI
+128 HYVDILSKSFI

-144 LILFPFMQIFCKSNF
+144 IILFPFILIFFKVIV

-164 VFYTFKDNGMTYQE
+164 VFYTLKDNGIIYQE
-178 NEEAIFYSFPQFK
+178 NEEEIFYSFLQFK
-191 RINYKDFILLK
+191 RIKYKDFILLK
-202 KNQKILFVDLND
+202 KDQKILFIDLND
-214 LDQLENDIEET
+214 LDQLENDIKET
-225 KIKKSSFLI
+225 KIKKCSFLI
-234 SLFTSVIGCSLLVLQ
+234 SLFTSVIGCSLLILQ
-249 LGYLVILKRFG
+249 IGYFAVLKRFE

-290 KIKIQYVLIGCLGF
+290 NIKIQYVLIGCLG
-304 VVISIFGFQY
+304 VIIISIFGLHS
-314 FQKDEEIS
+314 FQKTEEIS

-334 KYDDND
+334 KYDDD
-340 HRLDIYHYT
+340 QHRLDIYHYT

-357 DTVSTEMKGYHGKWL
+357 DTVATEINGYHGKWL
-372 TNDCYVFTYN
+372 TNDCYVFTYS
-382 NEGNQ
+382 NEENQ
-387 KKVYVST
+387 RKVNVST

-429 NAGQLT
+429 SAGQLT
-435 LKIKNKTQYFDAD
+435 LKIKNKTQYFDAS

-464 EAQYIIALDENC
+464 EAQYIIVLDENC
-476 ILNEDN
+476 ILNDDN

-487 GTIQIYNLQNDSS
+487 GTIQVYNLQKDSS

-530 NKMVA
+530 NKMDA
-535 YLKKDSTLPDF
+535 YLKKDSTLPRF
-546 DDRESLFKVPS
+546 DDRDTLFKVPS

-579 DGAQETGQIKQ
+579 GGTQETGQIKQ

-616 TETMDITYHYR
+616 TETMNAT
-627 IKKGKDCYLVA
+627 K
-638 FVGYRVPGDI
+638 
-648 GLVKCDP
+648 
-655 VIEKDVSTNED
+655 
-666 YAYSVGGQ
+666 

>member
-37 KWETEVG
+37 KWETGAG

-66 KGKENKV
+66 RGKENEV
-73 QNALCEKNFLIKKKY
+73 QSALYEKRFLIKKKY
-88 YKKYLRDHFFESK
+88 YKKYLKDHYFESK
-101 AYWLFNFIGI
+101 TYWLFNFIGI

-144 LILFPFMQIFCKSNF
+144 LILFPFIQIFFKSNF
-159 FKEHE
+159 FKERE
-164 VFYTFKDNGMTYQE
+164 VFYTFKDNGMIYQE
-178 NEEAIFYSFPQFK
+178 DEEEIFYSFPQFK
-191 RINYKDFILLK
+191 RIDYKDFILLK
-202 KNQKILFVDLND
+202 KDQKILFVDLND
-214 LDQLENDIEET
+214 LDQLENDIKET
-225 KIKKSSFLI
+225 KIKKCSFLI

-249 LGYLVILKRFG
+249 LGYLVILKRFE

-279 LFINYCLIKKK
+279 FFINYCLIKKK
-290 KIKIQYVLIGCLGF
+290 KIKIQYVLIGCLG
-304 VVISIFGFQY
+304 VIIISIFGFQY
-314 FQKDEEIS
+314 FQKTEEIS

-334 KYDDND
+334 KYDDD
-340 HRLDIYHYT
+340 QHRLDIYHYT

-357 DTVSTEMKGYHGKWL
+357 DTVATEINGYHGKWL
-372 TNDCYVFTYN
+372 TNDCYVFTYG
-382 NEGNQ
+382 NEENQ
-387 KKVYVST
+387 RKVNVST

-400 GISYFNIFPTLQGEW
+400 GISYFNIFPTLQGQW

-429 NAGQLT
+429 SAGQLT
-435 LKIKNKTQYFDAD
+435 LKIKNKTQYFDAS

-456 ALTLSKDE
+456 ALTLFKDE
-464 EAQYIIALDENC
+464 EAQYIIVLDENC
-476 ILNEDN
+476 ILNDDN

-487 GTIQIYNLQNDSS
+487 GTIQVYNLQKDSS

-530 NKMVA
+530 NKMDA
-535 YLKKDSTLPDF
+535 YLKKDSTLPRF
-546 DDRESLFKVPS
+546 DDRDTLFKVPS

-566 RDAYFHSLKLFKQ
+566 RDAYLHSLKLFKQ
-579 DGAQETGQIKQ
+579 GGAQETGQIKQ

-606 YTSTITYLGE
+606 YTSMITYLGE
-616 TETMDITYHYR
+616 TETMDITYKYR

-638 FVGYRVPGDI
+638 FIGYRVPGDV

-666 YAYSVGGQ
+666 YAYSVGG

>member
-37 KWETEVG
+37 KWETGVG

-117 FAFLPLQQYTH
+117 FAFLSLQQYTH

-144 LILFPFMQIFCKSNF
+144 LVLFPFIQIFFKSNF

-164 VFYTFKDNGMTYQE
+164 VFYTLKDNGIIYQE
-178 NEEAIFYSFPQFK
+178 NEEEIFYSFLQFK
-191 RINYKDFILLK
+191 RIKYKDFILLK
-202 KNQKILFVDLND
+202 KDQKILFIDLND
-214 LDQLENDIEET
+214 LDQLENDIKET
-225 KIKKSSFLI
+225 KIKKCSFLI
-234 SLFTSVIGCSLLVLQ
+234 SLFTSVIGCSLLILQ
-249 LGYLVILKRFG
+249 LGYFAVLKRFE

-290 KIKIQYVLIGCLGF
+290 NIKIQYVLIGCLG
-304 VVISIFGFQY
+304 VIIISIFGLHS
-314 FQKDEEIS
+314 FQKTEEIS

-334 KYDDND
+334 KYDDD
-340 HRLDIYHYT
+340 QHRLDIYHYT

-357 DTVSTEMKGYHGKWL
+357 DTVATEINGYHGKWL
-372 TNDCYVFTYN
+372 TNDCYVFTYS
-382 NEGNQ
+382 NEENQ
-387 KKVYVST
+387 RKVNVST
-394 FGDRGD
+394 FGDRGN

-429 NAGQLT
+429 SAGQLT
-435 LKIKNKTQYFDAD
+435 LKIKNKTQYFDAS

-464 EAQYIIALDENC
+464 EAQFIIVLDENC
-476 ILNEDN
+476 ILNDDN

-487 GTIQIYNLQNDSS
+487 GTIQVYNLQKDSS

-506 TYKEDKKEQEEIDN
+506 TYKEDKKEPEEIDN

-530 NKMVA
+530 NKMDA
-535 YLKKDSTLPDF
+535 YLKKDSTLPRF
-546 DDRESLFKVPS
+546 DDRDTLFKVPS

-566 RDAYFHSLKLFKQ
+566 RDAYLHSLKLFKQ
-579 DGAQETGQIKQ
+579 GGAQETGQIKQ

-616 TETMDITYHYR
+616 TETMDITYKYR

-638 FVGYRVPGDI
+638 FIGYRVPGDI

-666 YAYSVGGQ
+666 YAYSVGG

>member
-1 MDSKKIGKVIAKR
+1 MDSKKIGKLIAKR

-37 KWETEVG
+37 KWETGAG

-66 KGKENKV
+66 RGKENEV
-73 QNALCEKNFLIKKKY
+73 QSALYEKNFLIKKKY
-88 YKKYLRDHFFESK
+88 YKKYLRDHYFESK
-101 AYWLFNFIGI
+101 AYWLFDFIGI
-111 MFILGG
+111 MSILGS
-117 FAFLPLQQYTH
+117 FAFLSLQQYIH
-128 HYVDILGKSFI
+128 HYVDILRKSFI

-144 LILFPFMQIFCKSNF
+144 LILFPFILIFFKVIV

-164 VFYTFKDNGMTYQE
+164 VFYTLKDNGIIYQE
-178 NEEAIFYSFPQFK
+178 NEEEIFYSFLQFK
-191 RINYKDFILLK
+191 RIKYKDFILLK
-202 KNQKILFVDLND
+202 KDQKILFIDLND
-214 LDQLENDIEET
+214 LDQLENDIKET
-225 KIKKSSFLI
+225 KIKKCSFLI
-234 SLFTSVIGCSLLVLQ
+234 SLFTSVIGCSLLILQ
-249 LGYLVILKRFG
+249 IGYFAVLKRFE

-290 KIKIQYVLIGCLGF
+290 NIKIQYVLIGCLG
-304 VVISIFGFQY
+304 VIIISIFGLHS
-314 FQKDEEIS
+314 FQKTEEIS

-334 KYDDND
+334 KYDDD
-340 HRLDIYHYT
+340 QHRLDIYHYT

-357 DTVSTEMKGYHGKWL
+357 DTVATEINGYHGKWL
-372 TNDCYVFTYN
+372 TNDCYVFTYS
-382 NEGNQ
+382 NEENQ
-387 KKVYVST
+387 RKVNVST

-429 NAGQLT
+429 SAGQLT
-435 LKIKNKTQYFDAD
+435 LKIKNKIQYFDAS

-464 EAQYIIALDENC
+464 EAQYIIVLDENC
-476 ILNEDN
+476 ILNDDN

-487 GTIQIYNLQNDSS
+487 GTIQVYNLQKDSS

-530 NKMVA
+530 NKMDA
-535 YLKKDSTLPDF
+535 YLKKDSTLPRF
-546 DDRESLFKVPS
+546 DDRDTLFKVPS

-579 DGAQETGQIKQ
+579 GGTQETGQIKQ

-616 TETMDITYHYR
+616 TETMNITYKYR

-638 FVGYRVPGDI
+638 FIGYRVPGDI

-666 YAYSVGGQ
+666 YAYSVGG

>member
-1 MDSKKIGKVIAKR
+1 MDSKKIGKLIAKR

-37 KWETEVG
+37 KWETGAG

-66 KGKENKV
+66 RGKENEV
-73 QNALCEKNFLIKKKY
+73 QSALYEKNFLIKKKY
-88 YKKYLRDHFFESK
+88 YKKYLKDHYFESK

-144 LILFPFMQIFCKSNF
+144 LVLFPFIQIFFKSNF

-164 VFYTFKDNGMTYQE
+164 VFYTLKDNGIIYQE
-178 NEEAIFYSFPQFK
+178 NEEEIFYSFLQFK
-191 RINYKDFILLK
+191 RIKYKDFILLK
-202 KNQKILFVDLND
+202 KDQKILFIDLND
-214 LDQLENDIEET
+214 LDQLENEIKET
-225 KIKKSSFLI
+225 KIKKCSFLI
-234 SLFTSVIGCSLLVLQ
+234 SLFTSVIGCSLLILQ
-249 LGYLVILKRFG
+249 LGYFAVLKRFG

-279 LFINYCLIKKK
+279 FFLNYCLIKKK
-290 KIKIQYVLIGCLGF
+290 NIKIQYVLIGCLG
-304 VVISIFGFQY
+304 VIISIFGFQY
-314 FQKDEEIS
+314 FQKTEEIS

-334 KYDDND
+334 KYDDD
-340 HRLDIYHYT
+340 QHRLDIYHYT

-357 DTVSTEMKGYHGKWL
+357 DTVATEINGYHGKWL
-372 TNDCYVFTYN
+372 TNDCYVFTYS
-382 NEGNQ
+382 NEENQ
-387 KKVYVST
+387 RKVNVST
-394 FGDRGD
+394 FGDRGN

-429 NAGQLT
+429 SAGQLT
-435 LKIKNKTQYFDAD
+435 LKIKNKTQYFDAS

-464 EAQYIIALDENC
+464 EAQFIIVLDENC
-476 ILNEDN
+476 ILNDDN

-487 GTIQIYNLQNDSS
+487 GTIQVYNLQKDSS

-530 NKMVA
+530 NKMDA
-535 YLKKDSTLPDF
+535 YLKKDSTLPRF
-546 DDRESLFKVPS
+546 DDRDTLFKVPS

-566 RDAYFHSLKLFKQ
+566 RDAYLHSLKLFKQ
-579 DGAQETGQIKQ
+579 GGAQETGQIKQ

-616 TETMDITYHYR
+616 TETMDITYKYR

-638 FVGYRVPGDI
+638 FIGYRVPGDI

-666 YAYSVGGQ
+666 YAYSVGG

>member
-1 MDSKKIGKVIAKR
+1 MKFKVLYMK
-14 RKEKGMTQ
+14 
-22 GELAERLSVSNKTIS
+22 
-37 KWETEVG
+37 
-44 LPDISILVDLASV
+44 
-57 LDISVDDLL
+57 
-66 KGKENKV
+66 
-73 QNALCEKNFLIKKKY
+73 KNFLIKKKY
-88 YKKYLRDHFFESK
+88 YKKYLRDHYFESK
-101 AYWLFNFIGI
+101 AYWLFDFIGI
-111 MFILGG
+111 MSILGS
-117 FAFLPLQQYTH
+117 FAFLSLQQYIH
-128 HYVDILGKSFI
+128 HYVDILSKSFV

-144 LILFPFMQIFCKSNF
+144 IILFPLILIFFKVIV

-164 VFYTFKDNGMTYQE
+164 VFYTLKDNGIIYQE
-178 NEEAIFYSFPQFK
+178 NEEETFYSFLQFK
-191 RINYKDFILLK
+191 RIKYKDFILLK
-202 KNQKILFVDLND
+202 KDQKILFIDLND
-214 LDQLENDIEET
+214 LDQLENDIKET
-225 KIKKSSFLI
+225 KIKKCSFLI
-234 SLFTSVIGCSLLVLQ
+234 SLFTSVIGCSLLILQ
-249 LGYLVILKRFG
+249 IGYFAVLKRFE

-290 KIKIQYVLIGCLGF
+290 NIKIQYVLIGCLG
-304 VVISIFGFQY
+304 VIIISIFGLHS
-314 FQKDEEIS
+314 FQKTEEIS

-334 KYDDND
+334 KYDDD
-340 HRLDIYHYT
+340 QHRLDIYHYT

-357 DTVSTEMKGYHGKWL
+357 DTVATEINGYHGKWL
-372 TNDCYVFTYN
+372 TNDCYVFTYS
-382 NEGNQ
+382 NEENQ
-387 KKVYVST
+387 RKVNVST

-429 NAGQLT
+429 SAGQLT
-435 LKIKNKTQYFDAD
+435 LKIKNKIQYFDAS

-464 EAQYIIALDENC
+464 EAQYIIVLDENC
-476 ILNEDN
+476 ILNDDN

-487 GTIQIYNLQNDSS
+487 GTIQVYNLQKDSS

-530 NKMVA
+530 NKMDA
-535 YLKKDSTLPDF
+535 YLKKDSTLPRF
-546 DDRESLFKVPS
+546 DDRDTLFKVPS

-579 DGAQETGQIKQ
+579 GGTQETGQIKQ

-606 YTSTITYLGE
+606 YTPTITYLGE
-616 TETMDITYHYR
+616 TETMNITYKYR

-638 FVGYRVPGDI
+638 FIGYRVPGDI

-666 YAYSVGGQ
+666 YAYSVGG

>member
-1 MDSKKIGKVIAKR
+1 M
-14 RKEKGMTQ
+14 
-22 GELAERLSVSNKTIS
+22 
-37 KWETEVG
+37 
-44 LPDISILVDLASV
+44 DLASV

-66 KGKENKV
+66 RGKENEV
-73 QNALCEKNFLIKKKY
+73 QSALYEKNFLIKKKY
-88 YKKYLRDHFFESK
+88 YKKYLRDHYFESK
-101 AYWLFNFIGI
+101 AYWLFDFIGI
-111 MFILGG
+111 MSILGS
-117 FAFLPLQQYTH
+117 FAFLSLQQYIH
-128 HYVDILGKSFI
+128 HYVDILSKSFI

-144 LILFPFMQIFCKSNF
+144 LILFPFILIFFKVIV

-164 VFYTFKDNGMTYQE
+164 VFYTLKDNGIIYQE
-178 NEEAIFYSFPQFK
+178 NEEEIFYSFLQFK
-191 RINYKDFILLK
+191 RIKYKDFILLK
-202 KNQKILFVDLND
+202 KDQKILFIDLND
-214 LDQLENDIEET
+214 LDQLENDIKET
-225 KIKKSSFLI
+225 KIKKCSFLI
-234 SLFTSVIGCSLLVLQ
+234 SLFTSVIGCSLLILQ
-249 LGYLVILKRFG
+249 IGYFAVLKRFE

-290 KIKIQYVLIGCLGF
+290 NIKIQYVLIGCLG
-304 VVISIFGFQY
+304 VIIISIFGLHS
-314 FQKDEEIS
+314 FQKTEEIS

-334 KYDDND
+334 KYDDD
-340 HRLDIYHYT
+340 QHRLDIYHYT

-357 DTVSTEMKGYHGKWL
+357 DTVATEINGYHGKWL
-372 TNDCYVFTYN
+372 TNDCYVFTYS
-382 NEGNQ
+382 NEENQ
-387 KKVYVST
+387 RKVNVST

-429 NAGQLT
+429 SAGQLT
-435 LKIKNKTQYFDAD
+435 LKIKNKIQYFDAS

-464 EAQYIIALDENC
+464 EAQYIIVLDENC
-476 ILNEDN
+476 ILNDDN

-487 GTIQIYNLQNDSS
+487 GTIQVYNLQKDSS

-530 NKMVA
+530 NKMDA
-535 YLKKDSTLPDF
+535 YLKKDSTLPRF
-546 DDRESLFKVPS
+546 DDRDTLFKVPS

-579 DGAQETGQIKQ
+579 GGTQETGQIKQ

-616 TETMDITYHYR
+616 TETMNITYKYR

-638 FVGYRVPGDI
+638 FIGYRVPGDI

-666 YAYSVGGQ
+666 YAYSVGG

>member
-1 MDSKKIGKVIAKR
+1 MDSKKIGKLIAKR

-37 KWETEVG
+37 KWETGAG

-66 KGKENKV
+66 RGKENEV
-73 QNALCEKNFLIKKKY
+73 QSALYEKNFLIKKKY
-88 YKKYLRDHFFESK
+88 YKKYLRDHYFESK
-101 AYWLFNFIGI
+101 AYWLFDFIGI
-111 MFILGG
+111 MSILGS
-117 FAFLPLQQYTH
+117 FAFLSLQQYIH
-128 HYVDILGKSFI
+128 HYVDILSKSFI

-144 LILFPFMQIFCKSNF
+144 LILFPFILIFFKVIV
-159 FKEHE
+159 FKEHK
-164 VFYTFKDNGMTYQE
+164 VFYTLKDNGIIYQE
-178 NEEAIFYSFPQFK
+178 NEEEIFYSFLQFK
-191 RINYKDFILLK
+191 RIKYKDFILLK
-202 KNQKILFVDLND
+202 KDQKILFIDLND
-214 LDQLENDIEET
+214 LDQLENDIKET
-225 KIKKSSFLI
+225 KIKKCSFLI
-234 SLFTSVIGCSLLVLQ
+234 SLFTSVIGCSLLILQ
-249 LGYLVILKRFG
+249 IGYFAVLKRFE

-290 KIKIQYVLIGCLGF
+290 NIKIQYVLIGCLG
-304 VVISIFGFQY
+304 VIIISIFGLHS
-314 FQKDEEIS
+314 FQKTEEIS

-334 KYDDND
+334 KYDDD
-340 HRLDIYHYT
+340 QHRLDIYHYT

-382 NEGNQ
+382 NEENQ

-429 NAGQLT
+429 SAGQLT
-435 LKIKNKTQYFDAD
+435 LKIKNKTQYFDAS

-464 EAQYIIALDENC
+464 EAQFIIVLDENC
-476 ILNEDN
+476 ILNDDN

-487 GTIQIYNLQNDSS
+487 GTIQVYNLQKDSS

-530 NKMVA
+530 NKMDA
-535 YLKKDSTLPDF
+535 YLKKDSTLPRF
-546 DDRESLFKVPS
+546 DDRDTLFKVPS

-616 TETMDITYHYR
+616 TETMDITYKYR

-638 FVGYRVPGDI
+638 FIGYRVPGDI

-666 YAYSVGGQ
+666 YAYSVGG

>member
-1 MDSKKIGKVIAKR
+1 MDSKKIGKLIAKR

-37 KWETEVG
+37 KWETGAG

-66 KGKENKV
+66 RGKENEV
-73 QNALCEKNFLIKKKY
+73 QSALYEKNFLIKKKY
-88 YKKYLRDHFFESK
+88 YKKYLRDHYFESK
-101 AYWLFNFIGI
+101 AYWLFDFIGI
-111 MFILGG
+111 MSILGS
-117 FAFLPLQQYTH
+117 FAFLSLQQYIH
-128 HYVDILGKSFI
+128 HYVDILSKSFI

-144 LILFPFMQIFCKSNF
+144 LILFPFILIFFKVIV

-164 VFYTFKDNGMTYQE
+164 VFYTLKDNGIIYQE
-178 NEEAIFYSFPQFK
+178 NEEEIFYSFLQFK
-191 RINYKDFILLK
+191 RIKYKDFILLK
-202 KNQKILFVDLND
+202 KDQKILFIDLND
-214 LDQLENDIEET
+214 LDQLENDIKER
-225 KIKKSSFLI
+225 KIKKCSFLI
-234 SLFTSVIGCSLLVLQ
+234 SLFTSVIGCSLLILQ
-249 LGYLVILKRFG
+249 IGYFAVLKRFE

-290 KIKIQYVLIGCLGF
+290 NIKIQYVLIGCLG
-304 VVISIFGFQY
+304 VIIISIFGLHS
-314 FQKDEEIS
+314 FQKTEEIS

-334 KYDDND
+334 KYDDD
-340 HRLDIYHYT
+340 QHRLDIYHYT

-357 DTVSTEMKGYHGKWL
+357 DTVATEINGYHGKWL
-372 TNDCYVFTYN
+372 TNDCYVFTYS
-382 NEGNQ
+382 NEENQ
-387 KKVYVST
+387 RKVNVST

-429 NAGQLT
+429 SAGQLT
-435 LKIKNKTQYFDAD
+435 LKIKNKIQYFDAS

-464 EAQYIIALDENC
+464 EAQYIIVLDENC
-476 ILNEDN
+476 ILNDDN

-487 GTIQIYNLQNDSS
+487 GTIQVYNLQKDSS

-530 NKMVA
+530 NKMDA
-535 YLKKDSTLPDF
+535 YLKKDSTLPRF
-546 DDRESLFKVPS
+546 DDRDTLFKVPS

-579 DGAQETGQIKQ
+579 GGTQETGQIKQ

-606 YTSTITYLGE
+606 YTPTITYLGE
-616 TETMDITYHYR
+616 TETMNITYKYR

-638 FVGYRVPGDI
+638 FIGYRVPGDI

-666 YAYSVGGQ
+666 YAYSVGG

>member
-1 MDSKKIGKVIAKR
+1 MDSKKIGKLIAKR

-37 KWETEVG
+37 KWETGAG

-66 KGKENKV
+66 RGKENEV
-73 QNALCEKNFLIKKKY
+73 QSALYEKNFLIKKKY
-88 YKKYLRDHFFESK
+88 YKKYLRDHYFESK
-101 AYWLFNFIGI
+101 AYWLFDFIGI
-111 MFILGG
+111 MSILGS
-117 FAFLPLQQYTH
+117 FAFLSLQQYIH
-128 HYVDILGKSFI
+128 HYVDILSKSFV

-144 LILFPFMQIFCKSNF
+144 IILFPLILIFFKVIV

-164 VFYTFKDNGMTYQE
+164 VFYTLKDNGIIYQE
-178 NEEAIFYSFPQFK
+178 NEEETFYSFLQFK
-191 RINYKDFILLK
+191 RIKYKDFILLK
-202 KNQKILFVDLND
+202 KDQKILFIDLND
-214 LDQLENDIEET
+214 LDQLENDIKET
-225 KIKKSSFLI
+225 KIKKCSFLI
-234 SLFTSVIGCSLLVLQ
+234 SLFTSVIGCSLLILQ
-249 LGYLVILKRFG
+249 IGYFAVLKRFE

-290 KIKIQYVLIGCLGF
+290 NIKIQYVLIGCLG
-304 VVISIFGFQY
+304 VIIISIFGLHS
-314 FQKDEEIS
+314 FQKTEEIS

-334 KYDDND
+334 KYDDD
-340 HRLDIYHYT
+340 QHRLDIYHYT

-357 DTVSTEMKGYHGKWL
+357 DTVATEINGYHGKWL
-372 TNDCYVFTYN
+372 TNDCYVFTYS
-382 NEGNQ
+382 NEENQ
-387 KKVYVST
+387 RKVNVST

-429 NAGQLT
+429 SAGQLT
-435 LKIKNKTQYFDAD
+435 LKIKNKIQYFDAS

-464 EAQYIIALDENC
+464 EAQYIIVLDENC
-476 ILNEDN
+476 ILNDDN

-487 GTIQIYNLQNDSS
+487 GTIQVYNLQKDSS

-530 NKMVA
+530 NKMDA
-535 YLKKDSTLPDF
+535 YLKKDSTLPRF
-546 DDRESLFKVPS
+546 DDRDTLFKVPS

-579 DGAQETGQIKQ
+579 GGAQETGQIKQ

-597 INDFYVEMT
+597 INGFYVEMT

-616 TETMDITYHYR
+616 TETMDITYKYR

-638 FVGYRVPGDI
+638 FIGYRVPGDI

-666 YAYSVGGQ
+666 YAYSVGG

>member
-1 MDSKKIGKVIAKR
+1 MDSKKIGKLIAKR

-37 KWETEVG
+37 KWETGAG

-66 KGKENKV
+66 RGKENEV
-73 QNALCEKNFLIKKKY
+73 QSALYEKNFLIKKKY
-88 YKKYLRDHFFESK
+88 YKKYLRDHYFESK
-101 AYWLFNFIGI
+101 AYWLFDFIGI
-111 MFILGG
+111 MSILGS
-117 FAFLPLQQYTH
+117 FAFLSLQQYIH
-128 HYVDILGKSFI
+128 HYVDILSKSFI

-144 LILFPFMQIFCKSNF
+144 IILFPFILIFFKVIV

-164 VFYTFKDNGMTYQE
+164 VFYTLKDNGIIYQE
-178 NEEAIFYSFPQFK
+178 NEEEIFYSFLQFK
-191 RINYKDFILLK
+191 RIKYKDFILLK
-202 KNQKILFVDLND
+202 KDQKILFIDLND
-214 LDQLENDIEET
+214 LDQLENDIKET
-225 KIKKSSFLI
+225 KIKKCSFLI
-234 SLFTSVIGCSLLVLQ
+234 SLFTSVIGCSLLILQ
-249 LGYLVILKRFG
+249 IGYFAVLKRFE

-290 KIKIQYVLIGCLGF
+290 NIKIQYVLIGCLG
-304 VVISIFGFQY
+304 VIIISIFGLHS
-314 FQKDEEIS
+314 FQKTEEIS

-334 KYDDND
+334 KYDDD
-340 HRLDIYHYT
+340 QHRLDIYHYT

-357 DTVSTEMKGYHGKWL
+357 DTVATEINGYHGKWL
-372 TNDCYVFTYN
+372 TNDCYVFTYS
-382 NEGNQ
+382 NEENQ
-387 KKVYVST
+387 RKVNVST

-429 NAGQLT
+429 SAGQLT
-435 LKIKNKTQYFDAD
+435 LKIKNKTQYFDAS

-456 ALTLSKDE
+456 VLTLSKDE
-464 EAQYIIALDENC
+464 EAQYIIVLDENC
-476 ILNEDN
+476 ILNDDN

-487 GTIQIYNLQNDSS
+487 GTIQVYNLQKDSS

-530 NKMVA
+530 NKMDA
-535 YLKKDSTLPDF
+535 YLKKDSTLPRF
-546 DDRESLFKVPS
+546 DDRDTLFKVPS

-579 DGAQETGQIKQ
+579 GGTQETGQIKQ

-616 TETMDITYHYR
+616 TETMDITYKYR

-638 FVGYRVPGDI
+638 FIGYRVPGDI

-666 YAYSVGGQ
+666 YAYSVGG